1 MIIDTE
7 KNLEKQLQKFNK
19 IYSKMEGSQY
29 FRFDAFKEMGF
40 LGISHFRD
48 HYKNNWLS
56 KFLNKPIKEKEKM
69 IKAFKAGSLPGTSK
83 TLCIEQQ
90 SFLKNISIVDS
101 PNPTEKAS
109 FIYAK
114 EFLKKNE
121 KIVYIAQDKECIDN
135 MKKFTVD
142 NKIDCVIAEKICI
155 RILKINNESYSL
167 LSVMLNCNSSVY
179 PLDIKILEFFLGS
192 SVELTQE
199 GVDRSIANMTNDF
212 SSIPPP
218 LQRMYGETRN
228 ILINK
233 MTEIRPFLSETYN
246 GNEDVFLNLMKNK
259 SLAVLAC
266 CPTIAAMVAV
276 CARICFVELI
286 AKKQEHPEYK
296 YPKLIFPDVEKEESY
311 GNFYFN
317 VSLGRQVQMVNL
329 IYSNKENSYVRN
341 NTAIFMKHIN
351 RNLYHINTGYEDE
364 IIEVKE

>member
-1 MIIDTE
+1 MIIDSR
-7 KNLEKQLQKFNK
+7 KNIEKQLSKFNK

-40 LGISHFRD
+40 SGISHFRD

-56 KFLNKPIKEKEKM
+56 KLLNKSIKEKEKT

-83 TLCIEQQ
+83 TLWIEQQ
-90 SFLKNISIVDS
+90 SFLKNMFIVDS
-101 PNPTEKAS
+101 PTPTEKAS

-114 EFLKKNE
+114 DFLKKNE

-135 MKKFTVD
+135 MKKFTAD
-142 NKIDCVIAEKICI
+142 NKIDCVIAEKICM
-155 RILKINNESYSL
+155 RIFKINNESYSL
-167 LSVMLNCNSSVY
+167 LSVMLNYDSSVY

-199 GVDRSIANMTNDF
+199 GIDKSIANMTNDL
-212 SSIPPP
+212 SSIPPH
-218 LQRMYGETRN
+218 LQRMYATTRN
-228 ILINK
+228 VLINK
-233 MTEIRPFLSETYN
+233 MTQIRPFLSETYN
-246 GNEDVFLNLMKNK
+246 ENEDVFLSLMKNK
-259 SLAVLAC
+259 SLVVLAC

-286 AKKQEHPEYK
+286 AKKQENPEYK

-317 VSLGRQVQMVNL
+317 VSLGRQVQMVNF
-329 IYSNKENSYVRN
+329 IYSNQENNYVKN
-341 NTAIFMKHIN
+341 NTAICMKHIN
-351 RNLYHINTGYEDE
+351 GNLYHINTRYDDV